1 MGRTYRTHHPK
12 FSPGNTVNL
21 RSYRRSLPFQ
31 RDDAGYITAHD
42 QLLTT
47 TRKNVEH
54 YDSSGTLYANATDAL
69 QGDRFYVEQGDNGFR
84 FKETETGKYLALK
97 GDWIGLDDEG
107 TDLWFEEWPLEEG
120 RYIITPRKDNIYPSD
135 GPGYHLWF
143 EGAPD
148 AVFRNSEDDLNV
160 KGEGQHALFWID
172 TVLGL

>member
-12 FSPGNTVNL
+12 FSAGNTVNL
-21 RSYRRSLPFQ
+21 RSYRRSLPFE
-31 RDDAGYITAHD
+31 RDDAGYITSHD

-97 GDWIGLDDEG
+97 GQYVFSFPRLTG
-107 TDLWFEEWPLEEG
+107 T
-120 RYIITPRKDNIYPSD
+120 N
-135 GPGYHLWF
+135 
-143 EGAPD
+143 
-148 AVFRNSEDDLNV
+148 
-160 KGEGQHALFWID
+160 
-172 TVLGL
+172 